1 MVEKSVMTIQCQSID
16 DLLLAGDA
24 FSMQTAANHA
34 KGCQACAEKIESWNE
49 IGSVARGMQTTWRS
63 EMLWPRIERSIR
75 AEEWHKQSKLWQIAA
90 AVVLFAALGTFA
102 WNESLRTKQFGE
114 SILQAGAIDEVE
126 KAEKAHLA
134 AIDRLEKSVQPKL
147 DAPATP
153 LLVSYKEK
161 LMLLDDAIAECQT
174 NIDRNRENAHLRK
187 QLLAIYSEKQRTL
200 QEVLREGNH
209 VSNQ

>member
-1 MVEKSVMTIQCQSID
+1 MRIQCENID
-16 DLLLAGDA
+16 DLLLEGDH

-34 KGCQACAEKIESWNE
+34 KTCASCAEKIASWNE
-49 IGSVARGMQTTWRS
+49 ISSVAHGMHTTWRND
-63 EMLWPRIERSIR
+63 MLWPRIERGLR
-75 AEEWHKQSKLWQIAA
+75 AEKRHKQSKLWQIAA
-90 AVVLFAALGTFA
+90 AIVMLAGLGVFA
-102 WNESLRTKQFGE
+102 WRANDTLRKDQFNQR
-114 SILQAGAIDEVE
+114 ILQESAMDEVE

-134 AIDRLEKSVQPKL
+134 AIDQLEKSAQPKL
-147 DAPATP
+147 EEPATP

-200 QEVLREGNH
+200 QQVVREGNH

>member
-1 MVEKSVMTIQCQSID
+1 MTIQCDNLD
-16 DLLLAGDA
+16 DLLLEGDT
-24 FSMQTAANHA
+24 FSMQMAARHA
-34 KGCQACAEKIESWNE
+34 STCASCADKIAAWSE
-49 IGSVARGMQTTWRS
+49 ISTVAHGMQTTWRND
-63 EMLWPRIERSIR
+63 MLWPRIERSIR
-75 AEEWHKQSKLWQIAA
+75 AEERHQQSKLWQIAA
-90 AVVLFAALGTFA
+90 AIVMLAGLGVFA
-102 WNESLRTKQFGE
+102 WKANDTLRTSQFDQR
-114 SILQAGAIDEVE
+114 ILQSSAVDEVE

-134 AIDRLEKSVQPKL
+134 AIDQLEKSARPKL
-147 DAPATP
+147 EAPVTP

-187 QLLAIYSEKQRTL
+187 QLLAIYTEKQRTL